1 MRGLGCERQ
10 RQVSVSAARRVVMD
24 ANTIKTCV
32 LAAGDERCEVRQGP
46 TDRNSKSD
54 ANPGH
59 STSFFNSALPS
70 LRCHDILLGQ
80 RTLAKADFAPSA
92 LGPE

>member
-32 LAAGDERCEVRQGP
+32 LAAGDESCEIRQGP

-59 STSFFNSALPS
+59 SNELLQFHAPITSKISTDRSRKPGLKGFSADS
-70 LRCHDILLGQ
+70 
-80 RTLAKADFAPSA
+80 
-92 LGPE
+92 

>member
-32 LAAGDERCEVRQGP
+32 LAAGDESCEIRQGP

-59 STSFFNSALPS
+59 STSFFNSTPPITSKISTDRSRKPGLKGFSPDS
-70 LRCHDILLGQ
+70 
-80 RTLAKADFAPSA
+80 
-92 LGPE
+92 